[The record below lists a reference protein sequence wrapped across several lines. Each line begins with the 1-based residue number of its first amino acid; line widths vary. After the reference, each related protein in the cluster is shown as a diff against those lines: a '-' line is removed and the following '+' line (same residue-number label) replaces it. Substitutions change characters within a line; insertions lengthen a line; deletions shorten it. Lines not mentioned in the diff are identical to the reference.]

1 MQKKKKRKKAAE
13 KKKEILQKIRER
25 PALEKAGWLLGEGGL
40 EATPFRS
47 VLYCPA
53 EYPQL

>member
-13 KKKEILQKIRER
+13 KKEIMQKIRER